1 METADIFAPVRRA
14 ERAVVEPRGPWGRVW
29 LVGCLVALALLSALE
44 LFWRSRGYMA
54 GITADEPL
62 WAYHRARLEGAGRD
76 TVALLG
82 GSRMQVGFR
91 PEAFRVVHSG
101 VATVQLAVAAK
112 SPFATLE
119 DLAADPS
126 FRGIVVCSFPEVTSL
141 PGWAGQEDY
150 VRFYREEWGPGEEY
164 SLLLASGL
172 QERLVLLQPRLGGE
186 KLVESLRAGRLPPLN
201 YYRTYF
207 DRSQSMAFERLP
219 ERTVQGLVQ
228 ARVKKA
234 RQRLPERP
242 PASIEEWR
250 GFDASMARFSD
261 AIRARGGS
269 VVFVRFPTRG
279 AFESLT
285 DEYFPRAPYWEMLS
299 AAVDGAAL
307 HYADMPDQETLRLP
321 DQSHLDVASGRRFT
335 RWIAEEL
342 SARGVL

>member
-1 METADIFAPVRRA
+1 METADIFVPARRT

-29 LVGCLVALALLSALE
+29 LMGCLVALALLSGLE
-44 LFWRSRGYMA
+44 LFWRSRGYIA
-54 GITADEPL
+54 GITAEEPL

-91 PEAFRVVHSG
+91 PEAFRAVHPA

-112 SPFATLE
+112 SPFVVLE

-141 PGWAGQEDY
+141 PGWAGQEEY
-150 VRFYREEWGPGEEY
+150 LRFYREEWGPGERY

-186 KLVESLRAGRLPPLN
+186 KLLEAVRAGRLPPRN

-207 DRSQSMAFERLP
+207 DRSQIMKFEVLP
-219 ERTVQGLVQ
+219 EKTVEGLVE

-242 PASIEEWR
+242 PASLEEWR
-250 GFDASMARFSD
+250 EFVASMAGFSD

-279 AFESLT
+279 AFETLT
-285 DEYFPRAPYWEMLS
+285 DEYFPRSPYWDLLS
-299 AAVDGAAL
+299 AAVGGEAL
-307 HYADMPDQETLRLP
+307 HYADMPGQETLRLP
-321 DQSHLDVASGRRFT
+321 DQSHLDVPSGRRFT

-342 SARGVL
+342 AARGAL